1 MPESAPA
8 QSSAASGRSPEPH
21 QPHKTDIKETLT
33 SIIIAFAMAFLFR
46 GFVVEAF
53 LIPTGSMAPTLRGQ
67 HHQFK
72 SSDSGAEWAVGP
84 PQQMRGPVRGFDP
97 YTGREFETQFR
108 SRAGDRIFV
117 MKYLY
122 SVYDPK
128 RFDVVV
134 FKNPTDPTQNFIKRL
149 IGLPNEQVAL
159 IDGDVFVRTPSPA
172 DRKDITP
179 WALGGWKV
187 ATKPE
192 RAQRQ
197 LWLPVFD
204 SSHAPLRD
212 STWRSPWLANDASG
226 QSSTAWSLA
235 KTGAYELSQAA
246 PARLDWDA
254 DRHPIFDVYGY
265 NVLPNANEFPLDR
278 ARGVVLQGANG
289 GNAYPVSDLR
299 MSLGVRPKA
308 AGGTIAATVQ
318 SRGHQFRAEIAGT
331 ALTLKMRPLVNSQ
344 GPQDP
349 PWSTLASATLDAPL
363 PIDKTTNL
371 EFWHVDQTLQLWIN
385 DRRVAIG
392 EYRWSPEERLRFAA
406 QFSPQDF
413 AQAGNPL
420 VQESRYSRPRAWWE
434 FSGTPLTL
442 TRVRIDRDIFYQ
454 PAMQSGQYGGVR
466 GLPALATHPNTT
478 LSTSPDQFFVCGDNS
493 PSSLDGRLWET
504 VNPWVMSVEPRVGV
518 VHRDLLIGKAFFVYF
533 PAPQWPYG
541 VPMPDVG
548 KMRWIW

>member
-1 MPESAPA
+1 MPAAAP
-8 QSSAASGRSPEPH
+8 SPQA

-72 SSDSGAEWAVGP
+72 SPDSGAEWAVGP
-84 PQQMRGPVRGFDP
+84 PMQARGPVRGFDP
-97 YTGREFETQFR
+97 YTGRELETTFR

-149 IGLPNEQVAL
+149 IGLPNEQLAL
-159 IDGDVFVRTPSPA
+159 IDGDVFVRTPKPD
-172 DRKDITP
+172 DRKDVSP
-179 WALGGWKV
+179 WALDGWKV

-197 LWLPVFD
+197 LWQPVFD
-204 SSHAPLRD
+204 SSYAPLRD
-212 STWRSPWLANDASG
+212 STWRSPWLANDAESK
-226 QSSTAWSLA
+226 SSNAWTLG
-235 KTGAYELSQAA
+235 KTGVYELTGTA

-265 NVLPNANEFPLDR
+265 NVLPNGNEYPVDR

-289 GNAYPVSDLR
+289 GNTYPVSDLR
-299 MSLGVRPKA
+299 MSLGVKPKA

-318 SRGHQFRAEIAGT
+318 SRRHLFRAEIAGT
-331 ALTLKMRPLVNSQ
+331 SVTLKMRPLTNPE

-349 PWSTLASATLDAPL
+349 AWKTLGTATLDAPL
-363 PIDKTTNL
+363 PVDKVSNL

-385 DRRVAIG
+385 GDQVANAG
-392 EYRWSPEERLRFAA
+392 YDWSPQERLANA
-406 QFSPQDF
+406 LQLTLQDF

-420 VQESRYSRPRAWWE
+420 LQEARYSRARAWWE
-434 FSGTPLTL
+434 FSGAPLSL
-442 TRVRIDRDIFYQ
+442 SRVRMDRDIFYQ
-454 PAMQSGQYGGVR
+454 PGVHSGAYGGLR

-478 LSTSPDQFFVCGDNS
+478 LQTSPDQFFVCGDNS

-504 VNPWVMSVEPRVGV
+504 VNPWVMSVESRVGV

-548 KMRWIW
+548 SMRWIW